1 MSRSVGYR
9 AVRRSQ
15 ECECQAAGICLA
27 RLTGLFSIWTMQVR
41 LDRVAAAVPESLMD
55 QLRDVGFGKFELND
69 T

>member
-1 MSRSVGYR
+1 
-9 AVRRSQ
+9 
-15 ECECQAAGICLA
+15 
-27 RLTGLFSIWTMQVR
+27 MQVR